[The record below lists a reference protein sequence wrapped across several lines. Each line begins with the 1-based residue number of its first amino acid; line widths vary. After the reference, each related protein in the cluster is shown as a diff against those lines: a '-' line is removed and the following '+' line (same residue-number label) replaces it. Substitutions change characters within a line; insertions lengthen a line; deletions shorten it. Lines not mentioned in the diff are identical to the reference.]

1 MKAAKEKHVN
11 FIIDVLKGHYFEMMS
26 SNKATEK
33 IFDTLFKNLKSI
45 SVVNKILSI
54 LHRALQEVR
63 ISTMIALKIKEK
75 ESLLFHCLREPEKEN
90 SEDIRMQIMVTD
102 LYIEY
107 IKTLVNFVCVS
118 QLFSIRLSDLL
129 EYAKTFKTAE
139 LFKILSLID
148 LLIE

>member
-1 MKAAKEKHVN
+1 
-11 FIIDVLKGHYFEMMS
+11 
-26 SNKATEK
+26 
-33 IFDTLFKNLKSI
+33 
-45 SVVNKILSI
+45 
-54 LHRALQEVR
+54 
-63 ISTMIALKIKEK
+63 MIALKIKEK
-75 ESLLFHCLREPEKEN
+75 ESILFQCLRDSEMEN
-90 SEDIRMQIMVTD
+90 SEDIRMQIVVTD

-148 LLIE
+148 LLIEQMFRIFEERNFCKKHRIFENTIFLVFIDLGKIYQSYYLLVTTMLSRIS